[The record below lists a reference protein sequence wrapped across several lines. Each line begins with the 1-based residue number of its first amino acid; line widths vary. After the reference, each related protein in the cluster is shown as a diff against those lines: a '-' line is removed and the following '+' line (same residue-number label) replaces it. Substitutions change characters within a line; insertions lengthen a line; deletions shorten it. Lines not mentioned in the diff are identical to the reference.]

1 MEVWRFDTTDPA
13 LGALLEGRHDPGLVV
28 LSIFIACFAGLTAL
42 TLSDRML
49 ASFPLRARAG
59 WHLGGA
65 LAMGCGIWAMH
76 FTGMLAFSVGGHE
89 AMEHALGL
97 TVLSLLPAILGS
109 GAALH
114 CMGQPRVGRRELL
127 QGGLLLALG
136 IGGMHYLGM
145 EAMQMPG
152 LRYDPWLFL
161 LSLLVA
167 FLLALAALSMHFR
180 VRQPMA
186 SPASGVALRLLAGV
200 FMGFAVA
207 GMHYTAMA
215 AARFYEVEFPGMHGG
230 PRLSRLALAMA
241 VASFAG
247 LVLGLGLLAAWVD
260 RQKSVQ
266 RMLEGL
272 ANTDT
277 LTGLPNR
284 LHLRRHLEGA
294 LAESRHQD
302 TRLAVFFLDLNDFKV
317 INDSMGHA
325 EGDKVLRA
333 FADRL
338 MSAVRQDDTVARFG
352 GDEFVIIVRGLA
364 SVEAAAHAAERLLHA
379 MEPPFEFGDWKLCAR
394 ASIGI
399 SLFPDDGFASDELIQ
414 QADAAMYRA
423 KQEALGYH
431 FYDRT
436 LTDHAMQRV
445 RLGSDLREALQREG
459 LFLHYQLQ
467 VSLSSGHC
475 TGVEALVRWEHPREG
490 YVSPAVFVPLAERTG
505 LIQTFGEW
513 VLRSACRQGRCW
525 LDDGLE
531 FGRIAVNIA
540 APHLSRADFVVRL
553 RQILDETGLPTRCLE
568 LELTE
573 SSLMPLEPETL
584 SRLQEIRALGVS
596 LAVDDFGTGYSSLRY
611 LKELPV
617 DKLKLDR
624 AFVRD
629 AVRDSR
635 DRAIIR
641 AVIALGAELGFDVL
655 VEGLESADQVDC
667 IRAQG
672 GRLGQGFHFARPAA
686 AADIV
691 GYLRG
696 VEAAGVA
703 RRQ

>member
-49 ASFPLRARAG
+49 ACFPLRARAG

-127 QGGLLLALG
+127 QGALLLALG

-186 SPASGVALRLLAGV
+186 SPASGVALRLLAGI

-215 AARFYEVEFPGMHGG
+215 AARFYEVEVPGMHGG

-284 LHLRRHLEGA
+284 LHLRQHLEGA

-325 EGDKVLRA
+325 EGDRVLRA

-364 SVEAAAHAAERLLHA
+364 SVEAAAHAAERLLQA

-445 RLGSDLREALQREG
+445 RLGSDLREALQRER

-467 VSLSSGHC
+467 VSLSSGRC
-475 TGVEALVRWEHPREG
+475 TGVEALARWEHPREG

-553 RQILDETGLPTRCLE
+553 GQILDETGLPTRCLE

-584 SRLQEIRALGVS
+584 GRLQELRALGVS

-641 AVIALGAELGFDVL
+641 AVIALGEELGFDVL

-696 VEAAGVA
+696 VEEAGVA